1 VLTSNKMH
9 VRLLFFATLKDIIG
23 SREMQLDVPAGST
36 VADVLT
42 HLEGSYPRM
51 KDYRPV
57 VLTAINEEYVERGT
71 RIEDGDEVAIF
82 PPVSGGEVG
91 SEVLMITRPGELYQ
105 ITRDPIDAQKI
116 SRQLLRAED
125 GAICVF
131 EGVVRNNSKGK
142 RTLHLVYEG
151 YETMALKKLEEIGI
165 FVRQAWDIGC
175 IAIVHRLGHLD
186 IGETSVAVIVTSAHR
201 RAAFDSCHYAIDK
214 LKKVVPIWKKEF
226 FEDGEVW
233 IEGQ

>member
-1 VLTSNKMH
+1 MQ

-23 SREMQLDVPAGST
+23 SRELRLDVPIGAT
-36 VADVLT
+36 VDDVLT
-42 HLEGSYPRM
+42 HLEGSYP
-51 KDYRPV
+51 KVKAYRSV
-57 VLTAINEEYVERGT
+57 VLTAINEEYVDLSAKVQE
-71 RIEDGDEVAIF
+71 GDELAIF
-82 PPVSGGEVG
+82 PPVSGGDVG
-91 SEVLMITRPGELYQ
+91 SEILTISRTGELYQ
-105 ITRDPIDAQKI
+105 IVRDPIETQKI
-116 SRQLLRAED
+116 SRQLLRPED

-175 IAIVHRLGHLD
+175 IAIIHRLGHMD
-186 IGETSVAVIVTSAHR
+186 IGETSVAVVVTSPHR
-201 RAAFDSCHYAIDK
+201 RAAFDACHYAIDK

>member
-1 VLTSNKMH
+1 MH

-91 SEVLMITRPGELYQ
+91 SEVLMINRPGELYQ

-186 IGETSVAVIVTSAHR
+186 IRETSVAVIVTSAHR
-201 RAAFDSCHYAIDK
+201 RAAFDACHYAIDK

>member
-1 VLTSNKMH
+1 MQ
-9 VRLLFFATLKDIIG
+9 VRLLFFATLKDIVG
-23 SREMQLDVPAGST
+23 AREMQVDVPLGAS

-42 HLEGSYPRM
+42 HLEGSYPRI

-57 VLTAINEEYVERGT
+57 VLTAINEEYVNQNTPVHE
-71 RIEDGDEVAIF
+71 GDELAIF
-82 PPVSGGEVG
+82 PPVSGGEVQSDTSSIG
-91 SEVLMITRPGELYQ
+91 RLGELYQ

-116 SRQLLRAED
+116 SRELLRPED

-151 YETMALKKLEEIGI
+151 YESMALKKLEEIGI

-201 RAAFDSCHYAIDK
+201 RAAFDACHYAIDK

>member
-1 VLTSNKMH
+1 MH

>member
-1 VLTSNKMH
+1 MQ
-9 VRLLFFATLKDIIG
+9 VRLLFFATLKDIVG
-23 SREMQLDVPAGST
+23 AREMRVELPPGAT
-36 VADVLT
+36 VSDVLT
-42 HLEGSYPRM
+42 HLEKRYPRV

-57 VLTAINEEYVERGT
+57 VLTAVNEEYVEQSAPVQ
-71 RIEDGDEVAIF
+71 DGDEVAIF

-91 SEVLMITRPGELYQ
+91 SEILTISRPGELYQ
-105 ITRDPIDAQKI
+105 ITRDPIDAQSI

-142 RTLHLVYEG
+142 RTLHLVYEA
-151 YETMALKKLEEIGI
+151 YDTMALKKLEEIGI

-175 IAIVHRLGHLD
+175 IAMIHRLGHLD
-186 IGETSVAVIVTSAHR
+186 IGETSVAVIITSAHR
-201 RAAFDSCHYAIDK
+201 RAAFDACHYAIDK

>member
-1 VLTSNKMH
+1 MH

-42 HLEGSYPRM
+42 HLEGSYPRI

-91 SEVLMITRPGELYQ
+91 SEVLMINRPGELYQ

-186 IGETSVAVIVTSAHR
+186 IRETSVAVIVTSAHR
-201 RAAFDSCHYAIDK
+201 RAAFDACHYAIDK

>member
-1 VLTSNKMH
+1 MH
-9 VRLLFFATLKDIIG
+9 VRLLFFATLKDIVG
-23 SREMQLDVPAGST
+23 AREMQLDVPAGST

-57 VLTAINEEYVERGT
+57 VLTAINEEYVERGA

-91 SEVLMITRPGELYQ
+91 SEVLMINRPGELYQ
-105 ITRDPIDAQKI
+105 ITRDRIDSQNI

-151 YETMALKKLEEIGI
+151 YEPMALKKLEEIGI

-201 RAAFDSCHYAIDK
+201 RAAFDACHYAIDK